1 MNRLLNG
8 HSDMHHLAMGV
19 SRVDAVVA
27 GMSELEEK
35 NIFEAD

>member
-1 MNRLLNG
+1 
-8 HSDMHHLAMGV
+8 MHHLAMGV

-35 NIFEAD
+35 NIFLMLG